1 MAAPKTVEIR
11 EKTGATRHWAQ
22 IILHLAEWEKFTN
35 WKITAL
41 AHRNVL
47 WPQKIGQKEIETIL
61 ARADRCLHPEAQWAR
76 RSNQWAHWQVCKI
89 CGLRLSYEQIQ
100 KKQVQKKQT
109 QRHIQKQQL
118 EAMQIQLEQ
127 LQSTLAEIMGP
138 TDHGGADPDGEQLRM
153 Q

>member
-41 AHRNVL
+41 AHRNAM
-47 WPQKIGQKEIETIL
+47 WPQKIGQQEIQTIL
-61 ARADRCLHPEAQWAR
+61 ARAGRCLHPEAQRAR
-76 RSNQWAHWQVCKI
+76 RSNQRAHWQVFKI

-109 QRHIQKQQL
+109 QRQIQKQQL
-118 EAMQIQLEQ
+118 EAMQIQMEQ
-127 LQSTLAEIMGP
+127 LQSTLAEILGP
-138 TDHGGADPDGEQLRM
+138 TDQGGADPEWEQIWM